1 LVKKVNVRVIRPVQ
15 LKDLDQ
21 LVKLS
26 YQASFG
32 LTSLPKG
39 RKLLRKRIL
48 ESIDSFARTSQLPR
62 GELFVF
68 VLEDIEKR
76 LILGTSSIVSKL
88 GGFQP
93 FYSYRVDTYQHES
106 KELKVRKQIDVL
118 HLVREHDGPAEI
130 GGLFLKAQYRKHGT
144 GRLLSLFRFLFM
156 AEQRSRFESTVIA
169 EMRGVVDEQGRSP
182 FWETLGSHF
191 FDIDY
196 PTADYLTQVDKKFIA
211 DLMPKFPIYIPLLPK
226 SAQEVIGKVHERTK
240 PALEMLKAEGFQYA
254 GMIDIFEAGPVM
266 QCKLDK
272 IRIVRQS
279 RKKAIA
285 EITAESI
292 ESVPFIITNTQQEFR
307 ACIGSVAANR
317 GKIRVTKETAELLQV
332 AVGDRVRFSPM
343 RPPKPASGGK

>member
-1 LVKKVNVRVIRPVQ
+1 M
-15 LKDLDQ
+15 
-21 LVKLS
+21 
-26 YQASFG
+26 
-32 LTSLPKG
+32 
-39 RKLLRKRIL
+39 
-48 ESIDSFARTSQLPR
+48 
-62 GELFVF
+62 
-68 VLEDIEKR
+68 
-76 LILGTSSIVSKL
+76 
-88 GGFQP
+88 
-93 FYSYRVDTYQHES
+93 DTYQHES

-130 GGLFLKAQYRKHGT
+130 GGLFLKGRYRKHGT

-156 AEQRSRFESTVIA
+156 SEQRSRFESTVIA

-182 FWETLGSHF
+182 FWEALGIHF

-226 SAQEVIGKVHERTK
+226 SAQDVIGRVHERTK
-240 PALEMLKAEGFQYA
+240 PALEMLKAEGFRYA

-279 RKKAIA
+279 RKKVIA
-285 EITAESI
+285 DLTAESI

-307 ACIGSVAANR
+307 ACVGSVAANR
-317 GKIRVTKETAELLQV
+317 GKLRITKETADLLQV
-332 AVGDRVRFSPM
+332 TVGDRVCFSPI
-343 RPPKPASGGK
+343 RPSKPVSGDK